1 LASLCS
7 RAFFAVVTSKAMPA
21 RTPGTLLA
29 TMEEPMPA
37 PSITMP
43 RQARPEATA
52 SAAARAK
59 TG

>member
-1 LASLCS
+1 
-7 RAFFAVVTSKAMPA
+7 MPA

-29 TMEEPMPA
+29 TMLEPMPA
-37 PSITMP
+37 PSTMTP
-43 RQARPEATA
+43 RQASPRATA